1 MNFSDIHPDDPR
13 WTDHERIVFVHLF
26 RTADRY
32 GAEGRRL
39 EQHGVRK
46 AIYVMANVLAALPTT
61 PPLPPAPV
69 TPALPSYKPTDFQD
83 LL

>member
-1 MNFSDIHPDDPR
+1 MNFADVKPDDPR
-13 WTDHERIVFVHLF
+13 WTERERVVFTHLF

-32 GAEGRRL
+32 GAEGRRF

-46 AIYVMANVLAALPTT
+46 SIYVMANVLEALT
-61 PPLPPAPV
+61 PLPDH
-69 TPALPSYKPTDFQD
+69 KPTDFQD